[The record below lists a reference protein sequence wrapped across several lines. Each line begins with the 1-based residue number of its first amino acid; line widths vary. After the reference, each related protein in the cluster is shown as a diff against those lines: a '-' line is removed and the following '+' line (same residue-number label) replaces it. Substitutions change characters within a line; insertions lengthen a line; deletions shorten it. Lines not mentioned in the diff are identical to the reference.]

1 MVVAVKLNPK
11 TWTEF
16 WSQQVP
22 VKLAQSAGTLQE
34 GTVRLVDDN
43 VGQVTYQVPL
53 ATLQFPTIDYGA
65 QTLLTGV
72 TVVPF
77 ILLT

>member
-1 MVVAVKLNPK
+1 VAVKLSPK
-11 TWTEF
+11 YWTEF

-22 VKLAQSAGTLQE
+22 VKLAQSVGTLQE
-34 GTVRLVDDN
+34 GTVRLVVAN
-43 VGQVTYQVPL
+43 VGQVTDQVAP
-53 ATLQFPTIDYGA
+53 ATVQFPWTDYGA

-77 ILLT
+77 TLLS